1 MPPAS
6 SLIPK
11 GSNLYEILGVT
22 REDATEKLIKS
33 QYRKLALKFHPDKQ
47 SANATEDEKREATE
61 AFQRLGLAY
70 TILSD
75 PAKKATYDRT
85 GRIADD
91 TFDDEKDWTAYFK
104 ELWTGVVNA
113 ETIEVQTAKYQG
125 SEEEKED
132 VLKFYDRCKGNMDKI
147 LTFVECS
154 KAKDGERFAEIIQ
167 EAIRAKKVPRYPA
180 FARTTTAEAHRKR
193 IEEEERREKQ
203 WDEQQK
209 KRCQSSD
216 NKEDSL
222 QALIAARQKDRA
234 SRLDAVIDSIASKEK
249 SKSKKRKHDELDG
262 PDNLPSEEEFQR
274 IQAELTK
281 NKNKNKKTVK

>member
-11 GSNLYEILGVT
+11 GSNLYEILGLT

-70 TILSD
+70 TILSN
-75 PAKKATYDRT
+75 PAKKAAYDRT

-125 SEEEKED
+125 M
-132 VLKFYDRCKGNMDKI
+132 LTMFLGIKI
-147 LTFVECS
+147 ILPTCV
-154 KAKDGERFAEIIQ
+154 
-167 EAIRAKKVPRYPA
+167 
-180 FARTTTAEAHRKR
+180 
-193 IEEEERREKQ
+193 
-203 WDEQQK
+203 
-209 KRCQSSD
+209 
-216 NKEDSL
+216 L
-222 QALIAARQKDRA
+222 QAL
-234 SRLDAVIDSIASKEK
+234 
-249 SKSKKRKHDELDG
+249 KKK
-262 PDNLPSEEEFQR
+262 
-274 IQAELTK
+274 
-281 NKNKNKKTVK
+281 KKTS